1 MPPLSQHHSAQTTKL
16 LLIGDSGSG
25 KTGALAS
32 LAAAGYN
39 LRIIDFD
46 NGIDVLKNYLTN
58 PNSIYVKKSP
68 DCASRVHYMTVTD
81 KMRTVQGKIFPMA
94 AQAWS
99 QGISLIEHWKEP
111 QPWQDKATTPPVD
124 FGRLTDW
131 GPQDVLVI
139 DSLTMVSVA
148 AMNFHLFMNGVL
160 GQTRGG
166 YDYQRDIGS
175 TQGIVRTLL
184 EMLYD
189 SNVKCNV
196 VVTAHITFANEL
208 GQKSKENEPL
218 PMQGYPSAIGR
229 ALSPHIPRYFNSVLF
244 AKTVGS
250 GQAARHKIY
259 TVSQGTVNVK
269 SSAPLSVA
277 PEYPLETGLAD
288 YFAALRKAQE
298 AKPALPAKTQ

>member
-1 MPPLSQHHSAQTTKL
+1 MPPLTSHHSAQTTKL

-39 LRIIDFD
+39 LRILDFD
-46 NGIDVLKNYLTN
+46 NGMDVLKDYLTN
-58 PNSIYVKKSP
+58 PASSYMKKDP
-68 DCASRVHYMTVTD
+68 KVASRVHYVTLTD
-81 KMRTVQGKIFPMA
+81 KMRTIQGKIFPMA

-99 QGISLIEHWKEP
+99 QGISLLEHWKEP
-111 QPWQDKATTPPVD
+111 QPWQPKDTPPVD

-139 DSLTMVSVA
+139 DSFTMVSTA
-148 AMNFHLFMNGVL
+148 AMNFYLFMNGLL

-166 YDYQRDIGS
+166 YDYQRDIGG
-175 TQGIVRTLL
+175 TQSLLRTLL

-208 GQKSKENEPL
+208 GQKSKEGEPL

-250 GQAARHKIY
+250 GPGARHKIY

-288 YFAALRKAQE
+288 YFAALRKAHD
-298 AKPALPAKTQ
+298 AKPAQPAKA